1 MTTILGI
8 NSYFE
13 HPAVA
18 LGKDDEILFA
28 AEDERFTGIKHGK
41 KYSPFR
47 TYLPVDAMYH
57 ALASTGTGLDEVDE
71 IAYSYDRWTHL
82 TSLWGCFTGH
92 RMDSFRDELS
102 AFGSLVNLRAAMRG
116 GYEIPQRYRDVL
128 SPSQLARIP
137 YREWQHHLSHA
148 ASAFFCSGFSEA
160 LVVVADGAGE
170 RATTSVYL
178 GRGSTLTRI
187 GGVDL
192 PHSLGIFYSRVTA
205 HLGFEPFS
213 DEFKVMG
220 LAAFGEPTY
229 REQFRQLV
237 ELRPAG
243 RFWIDQAA
251 LSSLDRL
258 LGPAR
263 QAGEEITDQHA
274 SIARSAQERLEEAL
288 EHVVSA
294 GLGATGVDRLCLA
307 GGIFLNCVANGRIAR
322 LAQVREV
329 FVQPAAHDAGTAL
342 GAAILSRVKRSGESR
357 VAFRTTM
364 LGTQHEDAAIV
375 AACRSAGV
383 DCPRPESAELVE
395 EVAQRLAAGQVGGVF
410 RGRMEFGPRALGSR
424 SILGDARS
432 DRMQSKM
439 NLKIKFR
446 ESFRPFAPCV
456 LKEDKNEYF
465 ELKDG
470 QESPYMLLVAPVRPD
485 KRLATDAAQDSLFGI
500 EKLKVKR
507 SVVPAI
513 THVDYSARIQT
524 VDPIRHPKLHRLM
537 TAFKARTGCPV
548 IINTSFNIRGEPIVC
563 TPEHAYRCFMAT
575 NMDVLAVENCL
586 LYKDQ
591 QPRVE
596 QQDVNRYIAQFKL
609 D

>member
-1 MTTILGI
+1 MTTVLGI
-8 NSYFE
+8 NNYFE

-18 LGKDDEILFA
+18 LVKDDEILFA

-41 KYSPFR
+41 KYTPFR

-71 IAYSYDRWTHL
+71 IAYSYHRWTHL

-92 RMDSFRDELS
+92 RMDSLRDELS
-102 AFGSLVNLRAAMRG
+102 AFGSLVNLRAAMRS

-128 SPSQLARIP
+128 SPSRLARIP

-220 LAAFGEPTY
+220 LAALGEPTY
-229 REQFRQLV
+229 REQFRRLV
-237 ELRPAG
+237 ELRPDG
-243 RFWIDQAA
+243 RFRIDQAA

-263 QAGEEITDQHA
+263 QAREEITDQHA

-288 EHVVSA
+288 EHLVSA
-294 GLGATGVDRLCLA
+294 GLGATGVHRLCLA

-342 GAAILSRVKRSGESR
+342 GAAILSSVKRSGESR
-357 VAFRTTM
+357 VAFRTAM
-364 LGTQHEDAAIV
+364 LGTEHEDAAIV
-375 AACRSAGV
+375 AACRAAGV
-383 DCPRPESAELVE
+383 DCPRPGAAELVE
-395 EVAQRLAAGQVGGVF
+395 EVAERLAAGQVGGVF
-410 RGRMEFGPRALGSR
+410 RGRMEFGPRALGHR
-424 SILGDARS
+424 SVLADPRDPGMR
-432 DRMQSKM
+432 DRL
-439 NLKIKFR
+439 NRIKGR
-446 ESFRPFAPCV
+446 ESFRPVAPIV
-456 LKEDKNEYF
+456 AVEAFDTYFDGEKN
-465 ELKDG
+465 
-470 QESPYMLLVAPVRPD
+470 PYMLFTTRVRSEARDIIPSAVHAD
-485 KRLATDAAQDSLFGI
+485 GTARVQTMSHQDDPWLAQVL
-500 EKLKVKR
+500 R
-507 SVVPAI
+507 
-513 THVDYSARIQT
+513 
-524 VDPIRHPKLHRLM
+524 
-537 TAFKARTGCPV
+537 AFDARTGVPV
-548 IINTSFNIRGEPIVC
+548 LINTSLNVRGKPIVESPADALAC
-563 TPEHAYRCFMAT
+563 LFTTEMDFLVLGDRLIARTPLR
-575 NMDVLAVENCL
+575 
-586 LYKDQ
+586 
-591 QPRVE
+591 QPVPGDARVGSE
-596 QQDVNRYIAQFKL
+596 ERREGRGQ
-609 D
+609 

>member
-18 LGKDDEILFA
+18 LVKDDEILFA

-410 RGRMEFGPRALGSR
+410 RGRMEFGPRALGHR
-424 SILGDARS
+424 SVLADPRDPDMK
-432 DRMQSKM
+432 DRL
-439 NLKIKFR
+439 NRIKGR
-446 ESFRPFAPCV
+446 ESFRPVAPIV
-456 LKEDKNEYF
+456 AVEAFDTYFDGEKN
-465 ELKDG
+465 
-470 QESPYMLLVAPVRPD
+470 PYMLFTTKVRSEARDIIPSAVHAD
-485 KRLATDAAQDSLFGI
+485 GTARVQTMSDQDDPWLAQVL
-500 EKLKVKR
+500 R
-507 SVVPAI
+507 
-513 THVDYSARIQT
+513 
-524 VDPIRHPKLHRLM
+524 
-537 TAFKARTGCPV
+537 AFDARTGVPV
-548 IINTSFNIRGEPIVC
+548 LINTSLNVRGKPIVESPVEALAC
-563 TPEHAYRCFMAT
+563 LFTTEMDFLVLGDRLIARTPLPQSVADAARGGVREREGVVG
-575 NMDVLAVENCL
+575 D
-586 LYKDQ
+586 
-591 QPRVE
+591 R
-596 QQDVNRYIAQFKL
+596 
-609 D
+609 